1 MTNQEIKDT
10 ISDLQDGL
18 NSKFTPESFKPKME
32 AKIKE
37 LQAKLSSTE
46 KTKSSEKEKLAK
58 EIVKSNEAYR
68 KKYPENITEKLK
80 RMEEAPKKSVPQ
92 PKPKEEKYPE
102 DEDDYCAKVI
112 AQAKERRRKAKE
124 NANKPQKTPAT
135 KNKEKLEKVFDNVK
149 ERAENESITKAE
161 LEKLIRETE
170 VLLGMLKKKL
180 EQI

>member
-46 KTKSSEKEKLAK
+46 KSSNPFAPKQKVTSPA
-58 EIVKSNEAYR
+58 
-68 KKYPENITEKLK
+68 PE
-80 RMEEAPKKSVPQ
+80 MKKSVPQ
-92 PKPKEEKYPE
+92 PKAKEQKYAE

-124 NANKPQKTPAT
+124 NANKPQKSPAT

-149 ERAENESITKAE
+149 ERSENQSITKAE
-161 LEKLIRETE
+161 LVKLIRETE

>member
-37 LQAKLSSTE
+37 LQVKLSSTE
-46 KTKSSEKEKLAK
+46 KASTPFTPKPKPTSPA
-58 EIVKSNEAYR
+58 
-68 KKYPENITEKLK
+68 PE
-80 RMEEAPKKSVPQ
+80 MKKSVPQ
-92 PKPKEEKYPE
+92 PKAKEEKYAE

-124 NANKPQKTPAT
+124 NANKPQKSPAT
-135 KNKEKLEKVFDNVK
+135 RNKEKLEKVFDNVK
-149 ERAENESITKAE
+149 ERSENESITKAE

-170 VLLGMLKKKL
+170 VLLKMLKKKL

>member
-37 LQAKLSSTE
+37 LQAKLSTPE
-46 KTKSSEKEKLAK
+46 KSSTPFTPKPKPTPPA
-58 EIVKSNEAYR
+58 
-68 KKYPENITEKLK
+68 PE
-80 RMEEAPKKSVPQ
+80 MKKSVPQ
-92 PKPKEEKYPE
+92 PKAKEEKYAE

-124 NANKPQKTPAT
+124 NANKPQKSPAT
-135 KNKEKLEKVFDNVK
+135 RNKEKLEKVFDNVK
-149 ERAENESITKAE
+149 ERSENESITKAE

-170 VLLGMLKKKL
+170 VLLKMLKKKL